1 MSNGILLVEDNP
13 NDEMLTL
20 SALRDAKITNHID
33 VVRDGEEALD
43 FLFRRE
49 KYASRDKKQNPEV
62 ILLDLKLPKLD
73 GLEVLKEIRANEGT
87 KRIPVVILTSS
98 KEESDI
104 MAGYDN
110 GANSYV
116 VKPIQRIEFEKAIES
131 VGLYWLIINALPGV
145 RSLT

>member
-1 MSNGILLVEDNP
+1 MEGKRILLVEDNP
-13 NDEMLTL
+13 NDEMLTVA
-20 SALRDAKITNHID
+20 ALREAKITNHID
-33 VVRDGEEALD
+33 VVHDGEEALD

-49 KYASRDKKQNPEV
+49 KYTNRDKTQTPEV
-62 ILLDLKLPKLD
+62 VLLDLKLPKVD
-73 GLEVLKEIRANEGT
+73 GLEVLKEIRTNEAT

-116 VKPIQRIEFEKAIES
+116 VKPIQRIEFEKAIEH
-131 VGLYWLIINALPGV
+131 VGLYWLIVNALPTAK
-145 RSLT
+145 SK